1 MRDGQHIYPRHAVQA
16 AWSGS
21 FVGSGW
27 VGGRKVTNVRRR
39 SGGQPARCAVCGFD
53 SHTASYTSGS
63 AGSKAPWLVLEDG
76 ADMVSSGS
84 PQVIETVSETVGE
97 INALICS

>member
-1 MRDGQHIYPRHAVQA
+1 MA
-16 AWSGS
+16 ASWAR
-21 FVGSGW
+21 VGSA
-27 VGGRKVTNVRRR
+27 VGELKKQTNVRRR

-84 PQVIETVSETVGE
+84 PQVIETVAETVGE